1 MHWHPFFRRTED
13 LRGAFHLPLYL
24 SGRGPRKRGHRH
36 SAMKPA
42 ARGIGLGVDHLETVG
57 GRHRYVKHMTTHLD
71 RLAKVGPQIDFAPPK
86 AAFGNGKYRTPQA
99 ADKAAGKTEKLKS
112 EEFKEVAEAFR
123 RVLLVHGGG
132 RKTATDNHVP
142 DWQVQLAA
150 NISRNRRLGSKTAT
164 QDAAHAAELYHQRRR
179 IANSYSMTEQKKN
192 KLNPDVYPVYQM
204 RKARFNS
211 AAELLVAEMRRAASS
226 ASPSPRARPQSAPRE
241 RGSQSARIEPK
252 AYASA
257 AMAMA
262 GGGRPAVA
270 DSSAG
275 GRTQPAR
282 ARPHSARAATHSARV
297 PTSGAGARRPVAAP
311 AAPAPAAAAAASAE
325 AAPGSAPAAAAA
337 QSSYGDVSLGKPTS
351 DVGVLRRRL
360 LEKIVD
366 KRLFRESEL
375 RPFLVAVGLGNK
387 HLDAAMLKEAI
398 RAVETE
404 FYL

>member
-1 MHWHPFFRRTED
+1 
-13 LRGAFHLPLYL
+13 
-24 SGRGPRKRGHRH
+24 
-36 SAMKPA
+36 MKPA

-311 AAPAPAAAAAASAE
+311 AAAAAASAE